1 MRVENG
7 NLIRSKRHLFP
18 CFITVLYLLQV
29 GRGWER
35 RVFYWWWVPDFG
47 GGGGERGLFKN
58 VNFQECNTH
67 GKGRRFRIALYASLP
82 IVRKVDSSIHWMNLY
97 PLDSAI
103 HLLNNRGLINKGL
116 LIRPK
121 KKTFSCGPTRE
132 VPNEQDE
139 FILPA
144 GVANQNTFFASSCPL
159 MNSAI

>member
-35 RVFYWWWVPDFG
+35 RVFYWWWVPDLGGGWG
-47 GGGGERGLFKN
+47 GGGRGLVKN
-58 VNFQECNTH
+58 VNFHECNTH
-67 GKGRRFRIALYASLP
+67 GKGRRFRIVLYASLP
-82 IVRKVDSSIHWMNLY
+82 IVRKVDSSIHWIAQSIFWTTGAWSIKDYLY
-97 PLDSAI
+97 
-103 HLLNNRGLINKGL
+103 GQKG
-116 LIRPK
+116 
-121 KKTFSCGPTRE
+121 TFSCGPTLE

>member
-29 GRGWER
+29 GRGWRGEYFTDDGCLIWG
-35 RVFYWWWVPDFG
+35 VG
-47 GGGGERGLFKN
+47 GGRGLVKTWIFTSATHMERGDDFELFCMRHCQL
-58 VNFQECNTH
+58 FE
-67 GKGRRFRIALYASLP
+67 RWIALFTGW
-82 IVRKVDSSIHWMNLY
+82 ISIHWIAQSIFWTTGAWSIKDYLY
-97 PLDSAI
+97 
-103 HLLNNRGLINKGL
+103 GQKG
-116 LIRPK
+116 
-121 KKTFSCGPTRE
+121 TFSCGPTLE